1 VLGGG
6 DTLDKNRPELGLE
19 LCHRGE
25 RSSFPPRARS
35 RRTPDRLNSTGGKF
49 GPMPASEEPQEDG
62 DPLVG
67 GLALVDR
74 EVIGERP

>member
-1 VLGGG
+1 
-6 DTLDKNRPELGLE
+6 
-19 LCHRGE
+19 
-25 RSSFPPRARS
+25 
-35 RRTPDRLNSTGGKF
+35 
-49 GPMPASEEPQEDG
+49 MPASEEPQEDG